1 MHAFSMPAIKRYVL
15 APMVVAAAAF
25 VAVPVAHV
33 AASSAA
39 HPRISL
45 AGPICPQGTN
55 WDNILQTCR

>member
-55 WDNILQTCR
+55 WDDVLGVCR